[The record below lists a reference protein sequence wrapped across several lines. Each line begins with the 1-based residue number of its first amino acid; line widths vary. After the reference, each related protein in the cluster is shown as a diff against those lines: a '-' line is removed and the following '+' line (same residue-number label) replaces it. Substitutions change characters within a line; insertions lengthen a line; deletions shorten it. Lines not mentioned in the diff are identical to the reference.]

1 MANIN
6 STFSGKSLQYYI
18 IPLPE
23 NTNINTTKVENT
35 LKTLKDQLPKN
46 SIIFV
51 EMKDYYQMYIVDNN
65 GNCKPVNY
73 VK

>member
-18 IPLPE
+18 IPLP
-23 NTNINTTKVENT
+23 TKVENT

-73 VK
+73 GK